1 MMLDLRVLN
10 YFLTVAREESITHA
24 AEALHLSQPTLSR
37 QLRDMEDMLGKELM
51 IRGPRRITLTEDGLF
66 LKKRAEELLSLA
78 SNTEQELRSNDAEL
92 NGTIRIGS
100 AESDSVRFLMHA
112 AHDIQARY
120 PHLHFHIT
128 SGDGQQM
135 MELLDKS
142 LIDIAVVYGH
152 VDTEKYEVLPC
163 PTVDHWGLLL
173 RRDNPLSQKEKIT
186 PQDLWHEKLIVSNQ
200 VLQGDSHADKLQTWI
215 KKPFADL
222 SIIATY
228 NLAYNASLMVSE
240 GLGSCIMLEKIIRV
254 QDDDDTLCFR
264 LLDPPIFDKLL
275 IAWKRFQLFSKG
287 TQQFIQLLKQE
298 KASLDAMTP
307 PRP

>member
-1 MMLDLRVLN
+1 MLDLRVLN

-37 QLRDMEDMLGKELM
+37 QLRDMEEMLGKELM
-51 IRGPRRITLTEDGLF
+51 IRGPRRITLTEEGLF
-66 LKKRAEELLSLA
+66 LKKRAEEILSLA
-78 SNTEQELRSNDAEL
+78 SHTEEELRSDDTEL

-142 LIDIAVVYGH
+142 LIDMAVVYGH
-152 VDTEKYEVLPC
+152 VDMDKYEVLPC
-163 PTVDHWGLLL
+163 PTVDRWGLLL

-186 PQDLWHEKLIVSNQ
+186 PQDLWDEKLIVSNQ
-200 VLQGDSHADKLQTWI
+200 VLQDDNQADRLRVWLKSPSLTCISAPRTTWPI
-215 KKPFADL
+215 MRPSWSAKGWGP
-222 SIIATY
+222 
-228 NLAYNASLMVSE
+228 AS
-240 GLGSCIMLEKIIRV
+240 C
-254 QDDDDTLCFR
+254 
-264 LLDPPIFDKLL
+264 
-275 IAWKRFQLFSKG
+275 WKRSSVSRKTMIPSVSASWTRPFRTGCSSPGSVFSCSPKG
-287 TQQFIQLLKQE
+287 RSNSSSF
-298 KASLDAMTP
+298 
-307 PRP
+307 

>member
-1 MMLDLRVLN
+1 MLDLRVLN
-10 YFLTVAREESITHA
+10 YFLTVAREESITRA

-37 QLRDMEDMLGKELM
+37 QLRDMEEMLGKELM
-51 IRGPRRITLTEDGLF
+51 IRGPRRIPLTEEGLF
-66 LKKRAEELLSLA
+66 LKKRAEEILSLA
-78 SNTEQELRSNDAEL
+78 SNTEQELRSDDTEL
-92 NGTIRIGS
+92 NGSIRIGS

-112 AHDIQARY
+112 ARKMQLKY

-152 VDTEKYEVLPC
+152 VDTDKYEVLLC
-163 PTVDHWGLLL
+163 PTVDHWGILL

-186 PQDLWHEKLIVSNQ
+186 PQDLWDEKLIVSNQ
-200 VLQGDSHADKLQTWI
+200 VLQGDNHADKLQVWL

-222 SIIATY
+222 HISATY
-228 NLAYNASLMVSE
+228 SLAYNASLMVRE

-254 QDDDDTLCFR
+254 QEEDDTLCFR
-264 LLDPPIFDKLL
+264 LLDPPIADRLL
-275 IAWKRFQLFSKG
+275 IVWKRFQLFSKG

-298 KASLDAMTP
+298 RGSQEKLTP
-307 PRP
+307 PTP